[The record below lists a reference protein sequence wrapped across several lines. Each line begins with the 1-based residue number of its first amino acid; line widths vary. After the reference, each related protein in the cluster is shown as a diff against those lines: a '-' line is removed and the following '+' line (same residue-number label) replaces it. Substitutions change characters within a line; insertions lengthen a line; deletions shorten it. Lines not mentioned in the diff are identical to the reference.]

1 MAGRIDDSKYQQGA
15 ATMRN
20 FIAKPQ
26 GPAENRPGFFFVKE
40 VKDSTKQTRLI
51 PFRFNVSQT
60 MVIEIGQAYFRFHTQ
75 GATLQYTDGSAWNS
89 SASYSIGDI
98 AKLNNVNYY
107 ARTNNSNTNPVTH
120 GNAATHW
127 YALPSDMTYEI
138 PSPYQESELF
148 DIKFV
153 QSSDVMTLVHPNHEP
168 AELRRYGATNWQFVD
183 IDFTAAISAPGGL
196 SVTAYMPSSASNNS
210 DTNEDHT
217 YVVTAIAADGVRE
230 SAASSTQTVSNNI
243 FCHRS

>member
-1 MAGRIDDSKYQQGA
+1 MPNTRTFLKSFSSGEISPEMAGRIDDSKYQQGA

-60 MVIEIGQAYFRFHTQ
+60 MVIEMGQEYFRFHTL
-75 GATLQYTDGSAWNS
+75 GATLQYTDGSAWS
-89 SASYSIGDI
+89 SSTNYSIGDI
-98 AKLNNVNYY
+98 AKHNNVNYY
-107 ARTNNSNTNPVTH
+107 AKTAHSNSTPPNSTN
-120 GNAATHW
+120 W

-168 AELRRYGATNWQFVD
+168 AELRRYGAT
-183 IDFTAAISAPGGL
+183 
-196 SVTAYMPSSASNNS
+196 SVSYTHLTLPTKA
-210 DTNEDHT
+210 
-217 YVVTAIAADGVRE
+217 
-230 SAASSTQTVSNNI
+230 
-243 FCHRS
+243 